1 MNWICALSVLFV
13 FLFHGVALSQSS
25 QLVSA
30 AAKEGTLKFYGPSTL
45 THDGVQ
51 LLAQAFN
58 KKHATNIKVT
68 YYPSKSMTA
77 EVNKMIGLSATG
89 IEPEYDVMA
98 IIDGLHGALWT
109 KKLHV
114 PFDYASLGIDPKT
127 IHFDSGTVSVANQ
140 IVLPGY
146 NTKQFACTRCT
157 EAMGGL
163 ARSKMERSQNRY
175 PNSHRPNGLLGN
187 QVGRAK
193 ISSVRYR
200 ARQARAHT
208 RTAGRAVHP
217 IADRRDRYCFNSDRQ
232 LRQSS

>member
-1 MNWICALSVLFV
+1 MNWISALSVLFV
-13 FLFHGVALSQSS
+13 LLFHGVALSQSS

-58 KKHATNIKVT
+58 KKHGMNINVI

-77 EVNKMIGLSATG
+77 EVNKMIGFSATG

-127 IHFDSGTVSVANQ
+127 IHFDNGTVRW
-140 IVLPGY
+140 P
-146 NTKQFACTRCT
+146 TRSFCR
-157 EAMGGL
+157 L
-163 ARSKMERSQNRY
+163 
-175 PNSHRPNGLLGN
+175 
-187 QVGRAK
+187 
-193 ISSVRYR
+193 
-200 ARQARAHT
+200 
-208 RTAGRAVHP
+208 
-217 IADRRDRYCFNSDRQ
+217 
-232 LRQSS
+232 